1 MKADEPLTQTE
12 VRDLRE
18 LAVSLLLQ
26 LDQLDRRVR
35 VLRWWLLT
43 QAILLL
49 TLTVIVWRLR

>member
-1 MKADEPLTQTE
+1 LKADEPLTQTE

>member
-1 MKADEPLTQTE
+1 LKSDEPLTQTE
-12 VRDLRE
+12 VSDLRA

-26 LDQLDRRVR
+26 LDQLDHRVR

-43 QAILLL
+43 EAVLLL